1 MKIRNDSDNI
11 KKQFKIIML
20 LFKMKIILGSY
31 AIEIHDEY
39 ESQGHEEEVG
49 LAPLPEGKVACL
61 KCGKTLSNAASGK
74 RHYALSHQPNQ
85 PVRCNICK
93 KVCKNKIALN
103 THLRNIHKVT
113 PAMMKNIIKPP
124 TPPSSINQN
133 Y

>member
-1 MKIRNDSDNI
+1 MNYP
-11 KKQFKIIML
+11 
-20 LFKMKIILGSY
+20 LFYHLILGSY
-31 AIEIHDEY
+31 AMVQDDFQ
-39 ESQGHEEEVG
+39 SQEEEEVG

-61 KCGKTLSNAASGK
+61 KCGKTLFNAASGK

-93 KVCKNKIALN
+93 KVCKNQIALN
-103 THLRNIHKVT
+103 THLRSIHKVT

-124 TPPSSINQN
+124 APPSAINTN